1 MASSCGRVVA
11 EKLRGN
17 SRRAFGSTMA
27 RLRSGTA
34 RAGFTL
40 LEVLIALTIL
50 AVSVGVLF
58 TSFSMTAGGTRVAH
72 SDVEIA
78 SAAQSVL
85 ARVGVDI
92 PLRPGE
98 QSGTVGELDWVV
110 TIVPYAGRA
119 DASALSVIPLE
130 ISLKIQKSGVDALS
144 LKSLRLVPRS

>member
-1 MASSCGRVVA
+1 MVGDSWQNDLAIQDRSS
-11 EKLRGN
+11 
-17 SRRAFGSTMA
+17 SHMA
-27 RLRSGTA
+27 RLRSSTA

-58 TSFSMTAGGTRVAH
+58 TSFSMTADGTRVAQR
-72 SDVEIA
+72 DIEVA

-98 QSGTVGELDWVV
+98 QSGRVGELDWIV
-110 TIVPYAGRA
+110 TIAPYSG
-119 DASALSVIPLE
+119 DVDTSASSVIAFE
-130 ISLKIQKSGVDALS
+130 ISLKIQMDGTDALS
-144 LKSLRLVPRS
+144 LKTLRLAPRS

>member
-1 MASSCGRVVA
+1 MTGIQVA
-11 EKLRGN
+11 
-17 SRRAFGSTMA
+17 MV
-27 RLRSGTA
+27 RLRRSAA

-58 TSFSMTAGGTRVAH
+58 TSFSMTANGTRIAH

-85 ARVGVDI
+85 ARVGIDI

-98 QSGTVGELDWVV
+98 QSGRVGELDWTV
-110 TIVPYAGRA
+110 TIAPYAVRA
-119 DASALSVIPLE
+119 DPSALSVIPLE
-130 ISLKIQKSGVDALS
+130 ISLKIQKGGTDALS
-144 LKSLRLVPRS
+144 LKTLRLAPRS

>member
-1 MASSCGRVVA
+1 MVW
-11 EKLRGN
+11 
-17 SRRAFGSTMA
+17 SRSTA
-27 RLRSGTA
+27 NRR
-34 RAGFTL
+34 GFTL

-58 TSFSMTAGGTRVAH
+58 TSFSMTASGTRVAH

-98 QSGTVGELDWVV
+98 QSGRISQLDWVV
-110 TIVPYAGRA
+110 TITPYAVQG
-119 DASALSVIPLE
+119 DPSALSVIPLE
-130 ISLKIQKSGVDALS
+130 ISLKIQKGGADALL
-144 LKSLRLVPRS
+144 LKTLRLAPRS

>member
-1 MASSCGRVVA
+1 
-11 EKLRGN
+11 
-17 SRRAFGSTMA
+17 MA
-27 RLRSGTA
+27 RLRSCTA

-58 TSFSMTAGGTRVAH
+58 TSFSMTANGTRIAH

-92 PLRPGE
+92 PLRAGE
-98 QSGTVGELDWVV
+98 QSGRVGELDWIV
-110 TIVPYAGRA
+110 TIAPYAGHA
-119 DASALSVIPLE
+119 DASALSVVPLE
-130 ISLKIQKSGVDALS
+130 VSLKIQKGGADALS
-144 LKSLRLVPRS
+144 LKTLRLAPRS